1 MGTSWLWDQEAERL
15 AREGGET
22 RLQTRSEDLP
32 RWQEPGEAGC
42 HLHSGSDASL
52 PRAGTTSSGK
62 TPSGCFLGFSP
73 HQGCL
78 LPRLL
83 ETLSPSQR

>member
-32 RWQEPGEAGC
+32 RWQEPGEV
-42 HLHSGSDASL
+42 
-52 PRAGTTSSGK
+52 AGT
-62 TPSGCFLGFSP
+62 
-73 HQGCL
+73 
-78 LPRLL
+78 R
-83 ETLSPSQR
+83 